1 MQPVRPFQTRRRMLL
16 AGLGLLAA
24 AGRAPAQAQAGAHRV
39 GFLYFASRASAY
51 ASGRVAAFLAS
62 LRSLGRSPDKDFSLV
77 ERYADSDPGRLRQYA
92 AELAAL
98 HVDVVVATGNPAV
111 RAMRR
116 ASKAIPIVSTVS
128 SDPVG
133 AGLASSLAHP
143 GGNVT
148 GLYDSSIELVS
159 KQMELLVSVLPD
171 LNRVAVLMSSVN
183 VTHPARLKVI
193 NGFAHGANMKVLPLA
208 CRNAADIAPAF
219 EAMARDRVGA
229 VLILGDTMFVQEA
242 KQVADLALRHRIPS
256 IYVSHDFPDAGGL
269 LSYGEDIVDNFRLA
283 AGYVDKILAGASPAD
298 LPFARS
304 SRIELTFNKTTAA
317 ALGLK
322 LPPELVLRA
331 DRIVE

>member
-1 MQPVRPFQTRRRMLL
+1 MHRMRHSETRRQTLL

-24 AGRAPAQAQAGAHRV
+24 AGGVRAQAPAGARRV
-39 GFLYFASRASAY
+39 GFLYFASRASK
-51 ASGRVAAFLAS
+51 S
-62 LRSLGRSPDKDFSLV
+62 
-77 ERYADSDPGRLRQYA
+77 
-92 AELAAL
+92 
-98 HVDVVVATGNPAV
+98 
-111 RAMRR
+111 
-116 ASKAIPIVSTVS
+116 IPIVSTVS

-159 KQMELLVSVLPD
+159 KQMELLTKLLPG
-171 LNRVAVLMSSVN
+171 LSRVAVLMSSVN

-193 NGFAHGANMKVLPLA
+193 REFAQKEKILVLPLA
-208 CRNAADIAPAF
+208 CRDATGIGPAF
-219 EAMARDRVGA
+219 DAMARDHAGA
-229 VLILGDTMFVQEA
+229 LLILGDSLFVQEA
-242 KQVADLALRHRIPS
+242 RQVADLAIKHRIPS
-256 IYVSHDFPDAGGL
+256 IYLSHEYTDAGGL

-304 SRIELTFNKTTAA
+304 SRIELTFNKATAA
-317 ALGLK
+317 ALNLK
-322 LPPELVLRA
+322 IPPELVLRA